1 MRASYVASERPP
13 QEVSAWL
20 ILVHLPQSL
29 IQNTGHVLT
38 GPFSL
43 FAVGNEASG
52 IDLAT

>member
-13 QEVSAWL
+13 QEAAARLVF
-20 ILVHLPQSL
+20 VHLPQSL
-29 IQNTGHVLT
+29 IQNPGHVLT

-52 IDLAT
+52 VDLPM